1 MIIFDIETNGLL
13 DDLNK
18 VHCLVLK
25 DTSTDKVET
34 YTNNIQDGLKR
45 LEQAD
50 CIIGHNI
57 IKFDLPALKEKY
69 MTLIIKVSSE
79 TL

>member
-13 DDLNK
+13 DDLDK

-34 YTNNIQDGLKR
+34 Y
-45 LEQAD
+45 
-50 CIIGHNI
+50 
-57 IKFDLPALKEKY
+57 
-69 MTLIIKVSSE
+69 LIIFKMV
-79 TL
+79 LKD